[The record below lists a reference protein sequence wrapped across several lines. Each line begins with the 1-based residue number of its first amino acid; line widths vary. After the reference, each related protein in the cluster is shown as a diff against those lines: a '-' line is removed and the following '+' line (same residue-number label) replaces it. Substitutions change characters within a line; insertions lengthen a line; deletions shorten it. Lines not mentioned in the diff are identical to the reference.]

1 MAFIDEAKLK
11 TRVQAML
18 KQLNIAD
25 VASHYEVHIAD
36 SVEAAYQ
43 EIVSAFLARG
53 LTKAQADTWARG
65 AEFNIDLGLFWV
77 FTKAAGLHDF
87 PDTWINKLD
96 RRAELAT
103 VFLADEDGE
112 VIEPEDAAPVL
123 HGTIKQHHLDNVTV
137 PGTRGRDGAGDW
149 KKT

>member
-1 MAFIDEAKLK
+1 MAFITDAELK

-18 KQLNIAD
+18 KQLNLGD

-36 SVEAAYQ
+36 SVESGYQ
-43 EIVSAFLARG
+43 EIVSAFRERG

-65 AEFNIDLGLFWV
+65 KEFNIDQGLYWV

-87 PDTWINKLD
+87 PDVWIIKLD
-96 RRAELAT
+96 RRAELKT
-103 VFLADEDGE
+103 VVLTDDAGEPIVPADS
-112 VIEPEDAAPVL
+112 AAIL
-123 HGTIKQHHLDNVTV
+123 HGTIKRHKLDNVTR
-137 PGTRGRDGAGDW
+137 PYSRGRDGAGDW